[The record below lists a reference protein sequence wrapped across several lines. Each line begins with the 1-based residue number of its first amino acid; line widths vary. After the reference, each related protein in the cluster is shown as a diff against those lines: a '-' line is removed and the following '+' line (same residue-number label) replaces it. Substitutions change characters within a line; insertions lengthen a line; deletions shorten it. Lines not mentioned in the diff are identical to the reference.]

1 MSLTKVTYSMI
12 NSSIFN
18 VLDYGA
24 VGDGV
29 ADDTAS
35 VQAAINAAVAS
46 VSAGGATVYFP
57 RGNYNCT
64 NF

>member
-12 NSSIFN
+12 NGAVFN

-29 ADDTAS
+29 ANDTAS
-35 VQAAINAAVAS
+35 IQAAIDAA
-46 VSAGGATVYFP
+46 
-57 RGNYNCT
+57 
-64 NF
+64 